1 MADYKLVPVEPT
13 PGMLYAMWQHR
24 EAMRGQSENK
34 IARASYAELL
44 AAAPQAPS
52 GQQAEPTDEQ
62 LIAAARTAKAKHWS
76 LRDEDCVLIGRA
88 VLALAG
94 QQSERPAPA
103 GQAVVIRALT
113 MARHALVN
121 LRINKSAESL
131 ALANALD
138 EALAGQQSERPAPAG
153 QAVGEVQIRA
163 AAQAISLDKAFVSAF
178 RQGAQFALAASQAER
193 VGGGE

>member
-1 MADYKLVPVEPT
+1 MAEWKLVPVEPT
-13 PGMLYAMWQHR
+13 PQMIH
-24 EAMRGQSENK
+24 EAMVAANRDNFRDW
-34 IARASYAELL
+34 ARASYQAML

-52 GQQAEPTDEQ
+52 GQQA
-62 LIAAARTAKAKHWS
+62 
-76 LRDEDCVLIGRA
+76 
-88 VLALAG
+88 
-94 QQSERPAPA
+94 ERPAPA

-153 QAVGEVQIRA
+153 QAVGEVN
-163 AAQAISLDKAFVSAF
+163 SDGGVEWFDKSP
-178 RQGAQFALAASQAER
+178 GDWEPGTKLYLASQAER
-193 VGGGE
+193 TAGRKG